1 MGSPLVL
8 AGKCV
13 TNPRF
18 EAGYHISNYSLG
30 FKKLL
35 KFSSC
40 KQTRGKK
47 KTRKQGKKAIDYRA
61 TKRK

>member
-13 TNPRF
+13 SNPRF
-18 EAGYHISNYSLG
+18 EAGYHITNYSLG
-30 FKKLL
+30 FKKLF

-40 KQTRGKK
+40 KQTWGKK
-47 KTRKQGKKAIDYRA
+47 ARKQEKKAIDYRA